1 MKTVG
6 SLTLLILISFI
17 FGCSGTEGNQVWFTT
32 QKGTMDISVTASGE
46 LRAVNDIKVNAPFE
60 LRSIGIYNGKIQDI
74 VPEGSRVKAGDVIA
88 TLDKTE
94 LMNKLTEASIELQK
108 AESEFLNARLDTT
121 LTLREAR
128 DVLKN
133 HLYSIEEKK
142 LLFEQSAYEVPSI
155 QKQAKL
161 DLQKAKDTYQQ
172 TLKNYETK
180 KSQANAKMAI
190 AGSDLASARSKMQKL
205 QSVVDKMNVRAPED
219 GMVIYYREWNGRKRT
234 SGSSFNVW
242 NPTVASLP
250 DLRYMESI
258 CYVNE
263 VDVQKVK
270 VGQSVEVKVDA
281 MVGKTL
287 NGEVKSVANIGEQR
301 NNSSAKVFEV
311 LVKINSEDTTL
322 RPSMSTQN
330 RIKTRQLTDVISVP
344 LEAVHA
350 SDSITFVYLSN
361 GSGLVKQEI
370 ETGLSSE
377 THIEVVKGID
387 SGDRIAINVPNE
399 PGSIRLKKIDE

>member
-1 MKTVG
+1 MKTG
-6 SLTLLILISFI
+6 GILSILLITLILT
-17 FGCSGTEGNQVWFTT
+17 GCSNQGQDQLWFTV
-32 QKGTMDISVTASGE
+32 KRGVMDISVTASGE

-60 LRSIGIYNGKIQDI
+60 LRSIGIYNGKIQNI

-142 LLFEQSAYEVPSI
+142 LLYEQSAYEVPSI

-161 DLQKAKDTYQQ
+161 DLQKARDTYDQ
-172 TLKNYETK
+172 TLKNYQTK

-205 QSVVDKMNVRAPED
+205 QSVVDKMNVKAPED

-234 SGSSFNVW
+234 SGASFNVW

-250 DLRYMESI
+250 DLRHMESI

-270 VGQSVEVKVDA
+270 VGQAVEVKVDA
-281 MVGKTL
+281 MVGKVLDGT
-287 NGEVKSVANIGEQR
+287 VRSVANIGEQR

-330 RIKTRQLTDVISVP
+330 KIKTKQLNSVFSIP
-344 LEAVHA
+344 LETVHA
-350 SDSITFVYLSN
+350 NDSLTFVFKSSN
-361 GSGLVKQEI
+361 GGLVKQQI

-377 THIEVVKGID
+377 THIEVVGGLD
-387 SGDRIAINVPNE
+387 EGDRISLSVPNE
-399 PGSIRLKKIDE
+399 PSSLRLVKMNE